1 MRTYMMGEAIDVATV
16 GGRTLGRSC
25 RCCGSLCRLTRMMV
39 RRVLAIAG
47 APATCASVGDVGV
60 AVAVGAGKGQGRG
73 RRGGLLWKRGARSV
87 A

>member
-1 MRTYMMGEAIDVATV
+1 
-16 GGRTLGRSC
+16 
-25 RCCGSLCRLTRMMV
+25 MMV